1 MAGALFGFDCLWSW
15 WLGSSAAMR
24 RHVDCRGTQ
33 HPMQSCKANLFR
45 NGKDK
50 LFSSTARS
58 PVMAVVMRLWEER
71 RGEEMFARRR
81 GVFAK
86 EESLDS
92 RLSTCEYRISSAAGT
107 STLDQREG

>member
-1 MAGALFGFDCLWSW
+1 
-15 WLGSSAAMR
+15 
-24 RHVDCRGTQ
+24 
-33 HPMQSCKANLFR
+33 MQSKSLPEPQRQALQFTSQVASD
-45 NGKDK
+45 GGSDAA
-50 LFSSTARS
+50 LGG
-58 PVMAVVMRLWEER
+58 EGR

-92 RLSTCEYRISSAAGT
+92 RLLTCEYRISSAAGT